1 MSMIKPRWRKIMADL
16 WENKARTLL
25 VVLSITIGVFAVGM
39 VAGAYL
45 IISQD
50 LNISYAQANPA
61 NIQVRT
67 DSFDE
72 DYVNVAGRWR
82 GIAQAEARRE
92 VSVRVL
98 TAAGQWDKLSL
109 IAIPDYKKSQINQ
122 MVAVSGRTVPRRREV
137 VLEKKTL
144 EALGVQLGDVLE
156 IELRDGS
163 KQVLEV
169 VGVVM
174 DPALGYGAFMGERSG
189 YIARQTL
196 SWVHE
201 PELYNQLYLTA
212 AENVDDRAHLKAL
225 ADSVHEALKRDG
237 MPVYRFSIAQTNFHP
252 LSSIVNALVGI
263 LLLLGILVVFLS
275 GSLIANTLQAL
286 MGQQLR
292 QIGVMKLV
300 GARRR
305 QVVQLYLSL
314 IFTFSILSLV
324 IAIPAGAWAA
334 VATARLAADLLNATL
349 QPHTLK
355 PLAVIIQAVVAVAVP
370 LLAGISPVLKGAR
383 VSVKEAMSG
392 AVASTGKKRPHLI
405 DRLLVNLQGLSRVL
419 LVSLRNTFR
428 RKGRLALTL
437 FNLMLGG
444 AIFISVFNVRAT
456 LNQKIEDMSKYFK
469 ADVNLN
475 FNQPYR
481 IRQVRNIASRIE
493 GVEHVE
499 GWVISNGDLID
510 SDGVVEG
517 SVTLFAPPE
526 NTRLL
531 EPVLLA
537 GRWLQPGE
545 ENGIAVN
552 DAFWKDHPHLAPG
565 DTLRLKIAGQE
576 REWVVVGILQYTGMD
591 DLFAYVSYNRLS
603 RLLNMEGGAT
613 SFRLVTRES
622 STAFQLQVAQEVD
635 RVFRDLGYQVSKVE
649 AGNTLNESINGYIN
663 ILVIF
668 LQLLAVLTAL
678 VGGIGLAGTLSMNVM
693 ERTRE
698 IGVLRAIG
706 AHNRIVIQ
714 LVLVEGLV
722 ICLLS
727 FLMSVMVSFP
737 VTAVLANVVSLAIFN
752 AHAKFTLTP
761 LGFLIWFG
769 LALLLALGSS
779 ILPARN
785 ASKMTIREVLAYE

>member
-1 MSMIKPRWRKIMADL
+1 MIKPRWRKVMADL
-16 WENKARTLL
+16 WENKVRTLL

-39 VAGAYL
+39 VAGAYM

-61 NIQVRT
+61 NIKVHT
-67 DSFDE
+67 DLFDE

-82 GIAQAEARRE
+82 GIARAEARRE

-98 TAAGQWDKLSL
+98 AADGQWDKLSL
-109 IAIPDYKKSQINQ
+109 IAIPDFEKSQINQ
-122 MVAVSGRTVPRRREV
+122 MVPVAGRTVPARKEV

-144 EALGVQLGDVLE
+144 EALGVQLGDTLE
-156 IELRDGS
+156 IELHDGTR
-163 KQVLEV
+163 QVLEV
-169 VGVVM
+169 VGIVM
-174 DPALGYGAFMGERSG
+174 DPALGFGAFMGERSG

-196 SWVHE
+196 GWVHE

-212 AENVDDRAHLKAL
+212 AENIDDRSHLKAL
-225 ADSVHEALKRDG
+225 ADSIHDSMKRDG
-237 MPVYRFSIAQTNFHP
+237 MQVYRFSIAQTNFHP

-292 QIGVMKLV
+292 QIGVMKLL

-314 IFTFSILSLV
+314 ILTFSVISLM

-334 VATARLAADLLNATL
+334 LETSRLAANLLNATL
-349 QPHTLK
+349 QPHAVK
-355 PLAVIIQAVVAVAVP
+355 PLALVIQGVVAIAVP
-370 LLAGISPVLKGAR
+370 LLSGISPVLKGAR

-392 AVASTGKKRPHLI
+392 AGDSTKKNQPHLI
-405 DRLLVNLQGLSRVL
+405 DRLLANLQGLSRVL

-444 AIFISVFNVRAT
+444 AIFISVFNVQAT
-456 LNQKIEDMSKYFK
+456 LNQKIEDMNKYFK

-481 IRQVRNIASRIE
+481 IRQVRNIASRID
-493 GVEHVE
+493 GVEYVE
-499 GWVISNGDLID
+499 GWVISHADLLRAN
-510 SDGVVEG
+510 G
-517 SVTLFAPPE
+517 SVENSVTVFAPPE
-526 NTRLL
+526 DSRLL

-552 DAFWKDHPHLAPG
+552 DAFWKDHPNLAPG
-565 DTLRLKIAGQE
+565 DTIRLKIAGKE
-576 REWVVVGILQYTGMD
+576 RNWVVVGILQYTGMD

-622 STAFQLQVAQEVD
+622 NTAFQRQVAQEVD
-635 RVFRDLGYQVSKVE
+635 RVFRDLGYQVNKVE

-706 AHNRIVIQ
+706 AHNQIVIK
-714 LVLVEGLV
+714 LVLVEGLM
-722 ICLLS
+722 ICLIS
-727 FLMSVMVSFP
+727 FIMSVMVSFP

-752 AHAKFTLTP
+752 ARAKFTLTP
-761 LGFLIWFG
+761 SGFLIWLG
-769 LALLLALGSS
+769 LALLLGLGSS
-779 ILPARN
+779 ILPARR